1 MLARLCTLAA
11 ITIASLCVA
20 EKPSIKIQPPR
31 IWTIHTG
38 QAPTGAAES
47 DVFVS
52 TSLYALSLNGQT
64 KVATWCGYRVTA
76 ASQSGRNS
84 LNRNWIHLY
93 PDLTLESS
101 DYLHSGYAMGHL
113 CPLASVRADADAFE
127 VNWTGAVAPQR
138 QSLNAGP
145 WLRFEELSRKLARE
159 HGVVFV
165 LCGPLYETQTQPLAK
180 ADEPHVVPSH
190 YWGRIHVP
198 ATDDVFCYVMP
209 QECEQG
215 AELAEFFV
223 QPQECCFRSG
233 LVLCHDRKCE
243 VCDGCSGGESESA
256 DRDREA
262 DQGGVRQRAGENR
275 IVEADPLSSLA
286 GIVPFGHGWRECERT
301 PGGFRC
307 NSVIRMPLDRSW
319 FRFERPADGAPR
331 PLDHWREKTRER
343 THFWYQSRGQRGRSP
358 YDLVAAMPSGD
369 AMSNKIGV
377 EITGGDDLDRLL
389 SQLPLE
395 MRMKAIPKALNSG
408 AKVVQK
414 VAKSKLP
421 DPGYEGD
428 KDPDVSLKREI
439 KVKNKVYENG
449 VVSVVGPTYRGAPH
463 SHLVEFGHTIT
474 AKEVVDGVTYVT
486 TYHGAARPYM
496 RQSAD
501 ETKPQQQ
508 SEIVGIL
515 KAEVSKIHKEYI
527 S

>member
-1 MLARLCTLAA
+1 MAA
-11 ITIASLCVA
+11 IAITSLISA
-20 EKPSIKIQPPR
+20 DEPQIKIQPPR

-38 QAPTGAAES
+38 QAPTGAPDS
-47 DVFVS
+47 DAFVS

-84 LNRNWIHLY
+84 LNRNWIHLF
-93 PDLTLESS
+93 PDWTLEAS
-101 DYLHSGYAMGHL
+101 DYLHSGYSMGHL

-159 HGVVFV
+159 HGEVFV

-198 ATDDVFCYVMP
+198 TTDDVFCYVMP

-215 AELAEFFV
+215 TELAEFFV

-243 VCDGCSGGESESA
+243 VCDGCAGGESEPT

-262 DQGGVRQRAGENR
+262 DQGRGRQWQSENR
-275 IVEADPLSSLA
+275 ILAADPLSLIA
-286 GIVPFGHGWRECERT
+286 GIVSLGHGWRECERT

-319 FRFERPADGAPR
+319 FRFERPADGTPR

-343 THFWYQSRGQRGRSP
+343 ARFWYQSRGERRWSP
-358 YDLVAAMPSGD
+358 HDLVAAVPRGEP
-369 AMSNKIGV
+369 MSNRIGV
-377 EITGGDDLDRLL
+377 EITGGDDLEQLL
-389 SQLPLE
+389 TQLPFEL
-395 MRMKAIPKALNSG
+395 RQKALPKALKGG

-414 VAKSKLP
+414 EARSKLP

-428 KDPDVSLKREI
+428 KDPDRSLKREI
-439 KVKNKVYENG
+439 KVKSKVYDNG
-449 VVSVVGPTYRGAPH
+449 VVAIVGPTYRGAPH
-463 SHLVEFGHTIT
+463 SHLVEYGHTIT

-501 ETKPQQQ
+501 ETKTQQH
-508 SEIVGIL
+508 STVVGL
-515 KAEVSKIHKEYI
+515 LRADI
-527 S
+527 SAIQRAYMT